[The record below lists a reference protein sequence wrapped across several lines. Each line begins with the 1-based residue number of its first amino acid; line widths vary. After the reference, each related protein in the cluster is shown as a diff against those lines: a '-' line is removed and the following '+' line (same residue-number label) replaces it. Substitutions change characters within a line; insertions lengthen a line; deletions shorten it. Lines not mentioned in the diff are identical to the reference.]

1 VRAPYAEPMTA
12 ATAGVPVDA
21 IQRAAD
27 RIDGTVVRSPL
38 VRLHVPES
46 RAEIYLKLENLQPIG
61 AFKLRGAYNAM
72 VGVARDRLGSRVVT
86 TSAGNMALGVAW
98 TARALGIDAVV
109 VAPDHAPAAK
119 VDAIEALGAEV
130 VKVSVD
136 EWFRTL
142 VDGPPPGMDGYFV
155 HPVEDE
161 LVMAGNGTIGL
172 EILEDLPD
180 VDAVYVPC
188 GGGGLASGI
197 ASALRASGRDV
208 PLHAVQPDTAAPLAA
223 AFAAGEPTDIA
234 FRPSFVDGAGA
245 KLVLPRMWPR
255 LRALVASAPVVSL
268 DQVADAIRLLVE
280 RVHVVAEGAGALA
293 VAAALADPD
302 LQGKVVAVVSG
313 GNIDSDVLCRIL
325 SGATP

>member
-1 VRAPYAEPMTA
+1 MKVAN
-12 ATAGVPVDA
+12 AGVPVDA

-38 VRLHVPES
+38 VRLPAPES
-46 RAEIYLKLENLQPIG
+46 DADIYLKLENLQPIG

-72 VGVARDRLGSRVVT
+72 TGVSRERLGSRVVT

-98 TARALGIDAVV
+98 TARALGIEAVV

-119 VDAIEALGAEV
+119 VDAIRALGAEV

-136 EWFRTL
+136 DWFRTL
-142 VDGPPPGMDGYFV
+142 VDGPPPGMEGYFV

-180 VDAVYVPC
+180 VDALYVPW
-188 GGGGLASGI
+188 GGGGLATGI
-197 ASALRASGRDV
+197 ASALQASGRRV
-208 PLHAVQPDTAAPLAA
+208 PVHAVQPGTAAPLAA

-255 LRALVASAPVVSL
+255 LRALVAGAPVVSL
-268 DQVADAIRLLVE
+268 DQVASAIRVLVE

-293 VAAALADPD
+293 VAAALEHR
-302 LQGKVVAVVSG
+302 GRNEKVVAVVSG
-313 GNIDSDVLCRIL
+313 GNIDSALLARIL
-325 SGATP
+325 RGEAPDA